1 MHKEEFLSPAPHIQ
15 SGISEIQREGTAAT
29 YAEVSRT
36 LTPPISLLPLSPSKA
51 KKISTP
57 PGYKSQGSDPHF
69 PKTAN
74 RGLNKIQTH
83 NLIQIVQILIKNH
96 TSYQDPGKLWFE

>member
-96 TSYQDPGKLWFE
+96 TSYQDPGKL